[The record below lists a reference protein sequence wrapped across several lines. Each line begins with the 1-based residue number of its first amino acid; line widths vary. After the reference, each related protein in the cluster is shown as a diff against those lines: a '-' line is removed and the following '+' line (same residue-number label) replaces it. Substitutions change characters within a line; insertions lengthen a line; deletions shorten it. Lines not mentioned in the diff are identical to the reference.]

1 MTLDVLS
8 WAVLLR
14 ADSYIRDSRGDYFGR
29 FISCFAASIGER
41 RSPGALSKIEYLEGD
56 SATKVKEY
64 DGVVRSLW
72 EVNQLYEQFRW
83 NYGELRRLV
92 PCDRFDFLPD
102 GFTSGGF
109 GERTVVNAAF
119 GNYVSAARGLV
130 DRMQAV
136 MRDYDRGS
144 VKELYKNYWK
154 LPSTWYDRGGLYVFM
169 YEIRNPVQHGQTVV
183 SLVRENGLIR
193 VRFDL
198 DQIADMRDYNTSP
211 KLRAFLNKSISI
223 MKERDSSGCPY
234 LCFRY
239 TNMKYQELYLN
250 YSAIFWI
257 VLSLEYVPLAEI

>member
-1 MTLDVLS
+1 MADLFHVLPLQS
-8 WAVLLR
+8 VSDEAQ
-14 ADSYIRDSRGDYFGR
+14 
-29 FISCFAASIGER
+29 E
-41 RSPGALSKIEYLEGD
+41 ALSKIEYLEGD

-83 NYGELRRLV
+83 KYGELRRLV

-144 VKELYKNYWK
+144 VKELYKTIGSC
-154 LPSTWYDRGGLYVFM
+154 LLLGMTEVASMFLCMR
-169 YEIRNPVQHGQTVV
+169 YEIPFSMVKPLFRLLGKTV
-183 SLVRENGLIR
+183 
-193 VRFDL
+193 
-198 DQIADMRDYNTSP
+198 
-211 KLRAFLNKSISI
+211 
-223 MKERDSSGCPY
+223 
-234 LCFRY
+234 
-239 TNMKYQELYLN
+239 
-250 YSAIFWI
+250 
-257 VLSLEYVPLAEI
+257 